1 MAYVI
6 WRVFMKKYAKMRLGI
21 QRGIATVNPE
31 EPAIPPDPELWQ
43 RRDEFFGCEDQA
55 AAAPPTVPAQPQVQ
69 SRQKQ
74 DQQQSKKQE
83 KQKRKQEQQQQKAK
97 EEQQQQEEQPVVE
110 RRKSGGRAKRVRSYL
125 KKCRRAASG
134 GSSSPQGAEE
144 PARTSSWYVEHY
156 HVAEQSQEHVCEEH
170 VCELPLDRVEVLRA
184 RDLFDDSVDAS
195 AEDGEAAAGE
205 LAAPDA
211 ARDVAP
217 RDDAE
222 VVRDARQ
229 ASSGS
234 GRRPVEERRLPD
246 SVELRPGRGGPGDV
260 LDSRNEGGT
269 ARGAAAVEGVP
280 EDRTS
285 STADK
290 SVNANLDAERAAT
303 EDRDRCEQSAT
314 ASDGDAA
321 LPASDGEAV
330 EWHDA
335 RSETPEPAA
344 APGAVAIETPIALP
358 EGGVPGLVARHLGP
372 VYPRF
377 SSVRAALERQARD
390 LLVVRYQGRLAAL
403 EDLFLRPA
411 AALAASLLAEARS
424 KSS

>member
-1 MAYVI
+1 MSRCVDGL
-6 WRVFMKKYAKMRLGI
+6 RRCNK
-21 QRGIATVNPE
+21 VNPE
-31 EPAIPPDPELWQ
+31 EPPIPPDPELWQ

-55 AAAPPTVPAQPQVQ
+55 AAAPPTVPTQPQVQ

-83 KQKRKQEQQQQKAK
+83 KQKRKQEQQQQQ
-97 EEQQQQEEQPVVE
+97 QQQQEEQPVVE

-134 GSSSPQGAEE
+134 GSSSSQGAEE

-184 RDLFDDSVDAS
+184 RDLYDDSADASDGAAS
-195 AEDGEAAAGE
+195 AEDGEVAAGE
-205 LAAPDA
+205 LAAP
-211 ARDVAP
+211 
-217 RDDAE
+217 RDDVE
-222 VVRDARQ
+222 VVRGERR
-229 ASSGS
+229 ASGGGVG
-234 GRRPVEERRLPD
+234 GRRPAEEGRPPD

-269 ARGAAAVEGVP
+269 ERGAAALQEIP

-285 STADK
+285 GGGKCTADK
-290 SVNANLDAERAAT
+290 SVNANLDAESAGA
-303 EDRDRCEQSAT
+303 EDRDGCERSAS
-314 ASDGDAA
+314 ACDGDGA

-358 EGGVPGLVARHLGP
+358 ESGVPGLVARHLGA

-424 KSS
+424 KVSRPAHCAAVAQLR

>member
-1 MAYVI
+1 MSRCVDGL
-6 WRVFMKKYAKMRLGI
+6 RRCNK
-21 QRGIATVNPE
+21 VNPE
-31 EPAIPPDPELWQ
+31 EPPIPPDPELWQ

-55 AAAPPTVPAQPQVQ
+55 VAAPPTVPTQPQVQ

-97 EEQQQQEEQPVVE
+97 EEQQQQQQEEQPVVE

-134 GSSSPQGAEE
+134 GSSSSQGAEE

-184 RDLFDDSVDAS
+184 RDLYDDSADASDGAAS
-195 AEDGEAAAGE
+195 AEDGE

-211 ARDVAP
+211 AREVAP

-222 VVRDARQ
+222 VVRGERR
-229 ASSGS
+229 ASSGGGGS
-234 GRRPVEERRLPD
+234 RPAEEGRPPD

-269 ARGAAAVEGVP
+269 GRGAAAAEEIP

-285 STADK
+285 AGGRCTADK
-290 SVNANLDAERAAT
+290 SVSANLDAESAGT
-303 EDRDRCEQSAT
+303 EDGDRCEQSA
-314 ASDGDAA
+314 AACDGDAGGIFLASSRPGPVSRPPVSDDGMQWCCPARDPPAPPSWMPYRPTDA
-321 LPASDGEAV
+321 LQVREAEESGASVCGAR
-330 EWHDA
+330 DA
-335 RSETPEPAA
+335 TTSWIEPS
-344 APGAVAIETPIALP
+344 
-358 EGGVPGLVARHLGP
+358 RLGP
-372 VYPRF
+372 AVSTETRRAGPRG
-377 SSVRAALERQARD
+377 S
-390 LLVVRYQGRLAAL
+390 
-403 EDLFLRPA
+403 
-411 AALAASLLAEARS
+411 
-424 KSS
+424 

>member
-1 MAYVI
+1 MSRCVDGL
-6 WRVFMKKYAKMRLGI
+6 RRCNK
-21 QRGIATVNPE
+21 VNPE
-31 EPAIPPDPELWQ
+31 EPPIPPDPELWQ

-55 AAAPPTVPAQPQVQ
+55 AAAPPTVPTQPQVQ

-83 KQKRKQEQQQQKAK
+83 KQKRKQEQQQQQKAK
-97 EEQQQQEEQPVVE
+97 EEQQQQQEEQPVVE

-134 GSSSPQGAEE
+134 GSSSSQGAEE

-184 RDLFDDSVDAS
+184 RDLYDDSADASDGAAS
-195 AEDGEAAAGE
+195 AEDGE

-211 ARDVAP
+211 AREVAP

-222 VVRDARQ
+222 VVRGERR
-229 ASSGS
+229 ASSGGG
-234 GRRPVEERRLPD
+234 GRRPAEE
-246 SVELRPGRGGPGDV
+246 DV

-269 ARGAAAVEGVP
+269 ERGAAAAEEIP

-285 STADK
+285 AGGRCTADK
-290 SVNANLDAERAAT
+290 SVSANLDAESAGT
-303 EDRDRCEQSAT
+303 EDRDRCEQSA
-314 ASDGDAA
+314 AACDGDAA

-344 APGAVAIETPIALP
+344 APGAAAIETPIALP
-358 EGGVPGLVARHLGP
+358 E
-372 VYPRF
+372 
-377 SSVRAALERQARD
+377 VRR
-390 LLVVRYQGRLAAL
+390 
-403 EDLFLRPA
+403 
-411 AALAASLLAEARS
+411 ASC
-424 KSS
+424 